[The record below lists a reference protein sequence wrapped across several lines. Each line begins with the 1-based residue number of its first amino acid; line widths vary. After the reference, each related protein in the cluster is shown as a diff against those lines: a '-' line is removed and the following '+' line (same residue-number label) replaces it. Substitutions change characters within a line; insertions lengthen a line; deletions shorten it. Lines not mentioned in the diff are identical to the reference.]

1 MAGYKISNQHAMHYL
16 TLTTVGWVDVFTRK
30 RYCNILL
37 DSLAYCRREKGL
49 ILYAYVIMSNHLHL
63 IAQAKETSRLSDILR
78 DFKKFTS
85 AMIIKSIQEEPES
98 RRDWLLL
105 VFRYYARFNK
115 NNSLHQLWQHDNH
128 PIELYSPDFTYQRL
142 AYIHQ
147 NPVRAGWVEAAEQ
160 YRYSSALDYAGGKG
174 LLDISVIDIA
184 PTIGYVHVGDLG

>member
-1 MAGYKISNQHAMHYL
+1 
-16 TLTTVGWVDVFTRK
+16 
-30 RYCNILL
+30 
-37 DSLAYCRREKGL
+37 
-49 ILYAYVIMSNHLHL
+49 
-63 IAQAKETSRLSDILR
+63 
-78 DFKKFTS
+78 
-85 AMIIKSIQEEPES
+85 MIIKSIQEEPES

-115 NNSLHQLWQHDNH
+115 NNSLHQLWQHDKH
-128 PIELYSPDFTYQRL
+128 PIELYSPDFIYQRL